1 MLAAMSARG
10 WRLQS
15 VVTLLVVLAVG
26 LLVLYPVCFLVAES
40 VNVGDPENFP
50 SGEFGFDNFGAMI
63 EDWHVLVDTAEIA
76 LAATVMAIVFG
87 FTLAWI
93 LSRCDVPWRP
103 QLERLMELPYY
114 MTPLVG
120 ALAWGIIAGPKSGF
134 VNQLWRFLGGSGDI
148 VNAYSIFGIAWVMA
162 LFEGTVAFVMIS
174 AAMKSMDPA
183 LEESSRVLGASKL
196 RTMLG
201 ITLPLV
207 APGVLGATIFVFA
220 EMLGSFAAALVLG
233 VPGRIYVITTAIW
246 TATASF
252 PPDYG
257 RAAAMGISLFVVM
270 LASLTIYR
278 MIVARGSYATI
289 TGKAF
294 RPRPMDM
301 GRLVW
306 LLLGVCI
313 LYAIVAVGLPL
324 AVLVLTSF
332 QRFATVILTD
342 SVFTFANYAT
352 AFNLG
357 AVRQAIIN
365 SLGLGVAVATIGVI
379 VMALLV
385 WIIYRSSMP
394 GRGAIEYV
402 AMFPSAVPRMVF
414 GLALLWAWLN
424 IPIPLYGTLW
434 LIGLAYFTVMLPLGV
449 RTLAGVVLQIDKSL
463 EECARVCGASWGYQL
478 RTVTM
483 PLLKP
488 GIIAAW
494 LLIFMA
500 SVRELGVSVFL
511 MGPNAKVIAPS
522 IVSAWNNSSTE
533 LTAALALIQT
543 LTVVIALVILF
554 RATGFYRE
562 QTP

>member
-1 MLAAMSARG
+1 MLAALSARG
-10 WRLQS
+10 WRLQGVVTS
-15 VVTLLVVLAVG
+15 VVVLGVG
-26 LLVLYPVCFLVAES
+26 LLVLYPVAFLLAEA
-40 VNVGDPENFP
+40 VNVGDPEDFP
-50 SGEFGFDNFGAMI
+50 KTEFGFDNFGAMI
-63 EDWHVLVDTAEIA
+63 EDWHVLLDTAQVA
-76 LAATVMAIVFG
+76 LLATGMAIAFG

-93 LSRCDVPWRP
+93 LTRCDVRWRP
-103 QLERLMELPYY
+103 QLERMMELPYY

-120 ALAWGIIAGPKSGF
+120 ALAWSLIAGPRSGF
-134 VNQLWRFLGGSGDI
+134 VNQLWHAFGGAGDL
-148 VNAYSIFGIAWVMA
+148 VDAYSIFGIAWVMA

-196 RTMLG
+196 RTVLRV
-201 ITLPLV
+201 TLPLV

-233 VPGRIYVITTAIW
+233 VPGRIYVVTTAIW

-257 RAAAMGISLFVVM
+257 RAAAMGISLFAVM
-270 LASLTIYR
+270 LVSLTIYR
-278 MIVARGSYATI
+278 MIVTRGSYATI

-301 GRLVW
+301 GRLTWV
-306 LLLGVCI
+306 LLAVCI
-313 LYAIVAVGLPL
+313 LYAVVAVGLPL
-324 AVLVLTSF
+324 IVLVLTSF
-332 QRFATVILTD
+332 QRFATVILAD
-342 SVFTFANYAT
+342 SHFTFANYRT
-352 AFNLG
+352 AFEMG
-357 AVRQAIIN
+357 AVRQAIVN
-365 SLGLGVAVATIGVI
+365 SLGLGIAVATIGVF

-385 WIIYRSSMP
+385 WIIYRSNAP
-394 GRGAIEYV
+394 GRGAIEYI
-402 AMFPSAVPRMVF
+402 AMFPAAVPRLVF

-424 IPIPLYGTLW
+424 IPFPLYGTLW
-434 LIGLAYFTVMLPLGV
+434 LIGLAYFTVLLPLGV

-463 EECARVCGASWGYQL
+463 EECARVCGASWAYQL

-488 GIIAAW
+488 GIVAAW

-500 SVRELGVSVFL
+500 SVRELGVSIFL

-522 IVSAWNNSSTE
+522 IVSAWNNSSSE

-543 LTVVIALVILF
+543 LTVVVALLILF
-554 RATGFYRE
+554 RATRGLQRE
-562 QTP
+562 VA

>member
-207 APGVLGATIFVFA
+207 AP
-220 EMLGSFAAALVLG
+220 
-233 VPGRIYVITTAIW
+233 
-246 TATASF
+246 
-252 PPDYG
+252 
-257 RAAAMGISLFVVM
+257 
-270 LASLTIYR
+270 
-278 MIVARGSYATI
+278 
-289 TGKAF
+289 
-294 RPRPMDM
+294 
-301 GRLVW
+301 
-306 LLLGVCI
+306 
-313 LYAIVAVGLPL
+313 
-324 AVLVLTSF
+324 
-332 QRFATVILTD
+332 
-342 SVFTFANYAT
+342 
-352 AFNLG
+352 
-357 AVRQAIIN
+357 
-365 SLGLGVAVATIGVI
+365 
-379 VMALLV
+379 
-385 WIIYRSSMP
+385 RSSSSP
-394 GRGAIEYV
+394 RCWARS
-402 AMFPSAVPRMVF
+402 PRRWCSASP
-414 GLALLWAWLN
+414 A
-424 IPIPLYGTLW
+424 
-434 LIGLAYFTVMLPLGV
+434 
-449 RTLAGVVLQIDKSL
+449 
-463 EECARVCGASWGYQL
+463 AS
-478 RTVTM
+478 T
-483 PLLKP
+483 
-488 GIIAAW
+488 
-494 LLIFMA
+494 
-500 SVRELGVSVFL
+500 
-511 MGPNAKVIAPS
+511 
-522 IVSAWNNSSTE
+522 
-533 LTAALALIQT
+533 
-543 LTVVIALVILF
+543 
-554 RATGFYRE
+554 
-562 QTP
+562 